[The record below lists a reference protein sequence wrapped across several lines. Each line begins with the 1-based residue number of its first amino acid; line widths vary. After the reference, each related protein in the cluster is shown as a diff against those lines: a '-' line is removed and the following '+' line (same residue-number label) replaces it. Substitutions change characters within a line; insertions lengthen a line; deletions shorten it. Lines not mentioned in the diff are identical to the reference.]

1 MPRTPKT
8 RWVEY
13 MPSVTYFKPAG
24 IPLSALDEVTLG
36 VDELEAI
43 RLKDVTGLEQ
53 EECAKSMNLSQ
64 STFQRLLTAARE
76 KVARAL
82 VEGRAIRI
90 EGGNYEI
97 VARDLVCGACG
108 HRWEVEDVGENPMP
122 ECPQCHSQDVTPRWH
137 RGRGRGPRGGH
148 F

>member
-1 MPRTPKT
+1 MPR
-8 RWVEY
+8 
-13 MPSVTYFKPAG
+13 VTYFKPAG
-24 IPLSALDEVTLG
+24 IPLSALGEVTLG

-43 RLKDVTGLEQ
+43 RLRDVTGLEQ

-64 STFQRLLTAARE
+64 STFQRLLTTARE

-97 VARDLVCGACG
+97 VARDLICGVCD
-108 HRWEVEDVGENPMP
+108 HRWTVEDVGESPMP
-122 ECPQCHSQDVTPRWH
+122 DCPKCGSPEVAPRWH
-137 RGRGRGPRGGH
+137 RGRGHGHGGRL
-148 F
+148 